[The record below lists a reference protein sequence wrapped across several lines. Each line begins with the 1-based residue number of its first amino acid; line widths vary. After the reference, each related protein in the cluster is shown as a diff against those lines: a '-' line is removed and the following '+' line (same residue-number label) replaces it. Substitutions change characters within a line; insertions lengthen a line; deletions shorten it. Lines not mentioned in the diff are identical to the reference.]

1 MLGED
6 YDVLMAV
13 YRYKKRSGELGEIT
27 GDVGLRTAAT
37 NLEDGFRLTIWAYDR
52 QESSPEPQTSPVIK
66 EVVAIHDYSA
76 QFSDELN
83 FSAGDRIQVTIE
95 INEDWY
101 EGRCH
106 GTTGI
111 FPKSYVRA

>member
-52 QESSPEPQTSPVIK
+52 QEVYLSV
-66 EVVAIHDYSA
+66 
-76 QFSDELN
+76 FSRVQRSL
-83 FSAGDRIQVTIE
+83 STCSIIILQ
-95 INEDWY
+95 Y
-101 EGRCH
+101 
-106 GTTGI
+106 
-111 FPKSYVRA
+111 

>member
-27 GDVGLRTAAT
+27 GDVGLRMAAT

-52 QESSPEPQTSPVIK
+52 QEVYLSSVGFRGHLVPAVLLYCSIS
-66 EVVAIHDYSA
+66 VAHSNN
-76 QFSDELN
+76 S
-83 FSAGDRIQVTIE
+83 
-95 INEDWY
+95 
-101 EGRCH
+101 
-106 GTTGI
+106 
-111 FPKSYVRA
+111 K

>member
-52 QESSPEPQTSPVIK
+52 QEV
-66 EVVAIHDYSA
+66 
-76 QFSDELN
+76 
-83 FSAGDRIQVTIE
+83 
-95 INEDWY
+95 
-101 EGRCH
+101 
-106 GTTGI
+106 
-111 FPKSYVRA
+111 

>member
-27 GDVGLRTAAT
+27 GDVGLRMAAT

-52 QESSPEPQTSPVIK
+52 QEVYLSV
-66 EVVAIHDYSA
+66 
-76 QFSDELN
+76 FSRVQRSL
-83 FSAGDRIQVTIE
+83 S
-95 INEDWY
+95 
-101 EGRCH
+101 
-106 GTTGI
+106 TGSI
-111 FPKSYVRA
+111 LIAHIAVLV